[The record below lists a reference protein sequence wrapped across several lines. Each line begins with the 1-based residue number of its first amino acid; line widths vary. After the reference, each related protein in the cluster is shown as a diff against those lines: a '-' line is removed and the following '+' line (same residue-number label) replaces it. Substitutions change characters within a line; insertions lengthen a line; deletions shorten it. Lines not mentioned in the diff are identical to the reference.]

1 MTWEAVFQAITLIV
15 GSLGGGSVI
24 MLAVTKWGAEILTAK
39 IKADIEHKH
48 KKEIAAYEKQLSDS
62 TAKLNTL
69 LQNSSYITQRQYD
82 LEMEIYKE
90 AWKALFDLM
99 ICKEWA
105 EDLIILTSQTSNI
118 RNENDLI
125 DQRRNRYLD
134 LVNRLSVYQK
144 IVDAN
149 APFYQK
155 DAYVTMKE
163 IALEFQKL
171 EKIFLKYRSEIQLA
185 DPEDITI
192 LNQICMQ
199 IDREKELLVEEVRGY
214 LQSLKCIS

>member
-1 MTWEAVFQAITLIV
+1 MTWESVFQAITLIV

-48 KKEIAAYEKQLSDS
+48 KIEIAAYEKQLSDS

-82 LEMEIYKE
+82 LEMEIYKDV
-90 AWKALFDLM
+90 WKALFDLM
-99 ICKEWA
+99 LCKEWV
-105 EDLIILTSQTSNI
+105 EDLRILPSQTSI

-125 DQRRNRYLD
+125 DQRKFRYLD
-134 LVNRLSVYQK
+134 LVNKLNTYQE

-155 DAYVTMKE
+155 DAYVTMKK
-163 IALEFQKL
+163 ITLEFQKL
-171 EKIFLKYRSEIQLA
+171 EKIFLKYRNVIQLA
-185 DPEDITI
+185 DLEDITF

>member
-1 MTWEAVFQAITLIV
+1 MTWETVFQAITLIV

-48 KKEIAAYEKQLSDS
+48 KKEMAVYEKQLSDS

-69 LQNSSYITQRQYD
+69 LQNSLYITQRQYD

-90 AWKALFDLM
+90 AWKALFNLLL
-99 ICKEWA
+99 CKEWA
-105 EDLIILTSQTSNI
+105 EDLKILTPQTLNI
-118 RNENDLI
+118 KNENDLK
-125 DQRRNRYLD
+125 DQRRNRHTD
-134 LVNRLSVYQK
+134 LVNRLSDYQK

-149 APFYQK
+149 APFYKK
-155 DAYVTMKE
+155 DVYVSMRE
-163 IALEFQKL
+163 IISEFQKF
-171 EKIFLKYRSEIQLA
+171 EKIFLKYKNEIQLA
-185 DPEDITI
+185 DSEDIKI
-192 LNQICMQ
+192 LNQICAK
-199 IDREKELLVEEVRGY
+199 IDSEKEILVEEVRGY